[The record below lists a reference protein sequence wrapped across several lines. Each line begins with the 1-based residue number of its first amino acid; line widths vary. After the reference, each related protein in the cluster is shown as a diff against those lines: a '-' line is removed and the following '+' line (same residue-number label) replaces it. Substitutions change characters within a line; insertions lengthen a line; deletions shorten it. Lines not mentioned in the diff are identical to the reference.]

1 MWTQGG
7 WTREKK
13 LLNILLYM
21 VKCTT
26 ILLFIEYYNQFVLI
40 NYTQFST
47 FWIQIFV
54 TMKNILF
61 LSLCLSGI
69 LLMSPSIVYYVII
82 SIYNFLFDIL
92 WPEMLWITSMVS
104 LKEGRVIE
112 KLEIK
117 KKNIINMEYIH
128 KLLK

>member
-1 MWTQGG
+1 MN
-7 WTREKK
+7 TRRLNTGKK

-47 FWIQIFV
+47 FRIQIFV
-54 TMKNILF
+54 TMKNIIF